1 MNIAMKTKNLRTS
14 VLAICLLLSF
24 LGAFSQTGQQI
35 LHGRMVCG
43 ADSVDF
49 AYLQNMRTNQAVETN
64 NGGWF
69 SMTVQP
75 NDTIRFRCLGY
86 RDTLFVVTPA
96 NCDVAAFKVEREQ
109 FALNE
114 VEVRWFYSYASFRQA
129 FLNLKLDDKDKPM
142 RFHVS
147 IDYAQMAI
155 DSRFAPGAAGFG
167 FDLTQLASKGG
178 KLLAGQNAM
187 AELQKRSA
195 VYERYDK
202 LISHE
207 NIADFT
213 KLQGDA
219 LESFMV
225 YLRTKAKIDPTW
237 SDYQIM
243 ASVKLSFDSF
253 NNGYSPDS
261 TLMRK

>member
-1 MNIAMKTKNLRTS
+1 MKTIRLRIS
-14 VLAICLLLSF
+14 VLALCCLLPF
-24 LGAFSQTGQQI
+24 IGTFSQTGQQI
-35 LHGRMVCG
+35 LHGRIVCG

-64 NGGWF
+64 NGGRF
-69 SMTVQP
+69 SITVQP
-75 NDTIRFRCLGY
+75 SDTIRFRCLGY
-86 RDTLFVVTPA
+86 RDTLFVITPA
-96 NCDVAAFKVEREQ
+96 NSDFAAFKVEQQQ

-129 FLNLKLDDKDKPM
+129 FLNLKLDDKDKPR
-142 RFHVS
+142 RFHVP

-167 FDLTQLASKGG
+167 FDIAQLVSKGG

-187 AELQKRSA
+187 AELQKRSV
-195 VYERYDK
+195 VYGRYDM

-207 NIADFT
+207 NIADFS

-225 YLRTKAKIDPTW
+225 YLRTKAKIDPMW

-243 ASVKLSFDSF
+243 ASVKLALANFTKG
-253 NNGYSPDS
+253 NSPDS
-261 TLMRK
+261 TLMRR